1 MDPPCSIASF
11 EVNSEPHTEARPS
24 VRLCVGLI
32 KNWRTRSGGKR
43 GDSASVIKKD
53 LKQAVGGWLAGHPAA
68 AEPSQ
73 VENGGDLAL

>member
-1 MDPPCSIASF
+1 
-11 EVNSEPHTEARPS
+11 
-24 VRLCVGLI
+24 VGLI